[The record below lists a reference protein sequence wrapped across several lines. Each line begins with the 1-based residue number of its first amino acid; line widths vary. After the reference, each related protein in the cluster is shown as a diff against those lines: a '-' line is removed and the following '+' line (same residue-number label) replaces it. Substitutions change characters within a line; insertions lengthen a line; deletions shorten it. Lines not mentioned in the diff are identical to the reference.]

1 LIRVNEPDVNDLVEE
16 FLFSLSSYLSMIGF
30 GVRSECIDLQFSG
43 FNSLFVISYGF
54 SISVSVLSLNLGWQ
68 FECCCCCTNVCNG
81 VVWEDAPMP
90 TFGFPHMVLF
100 EGWIWDRQMM

>member
-16 FLFSLSSYLSMIGF
+16 FLFSLSIYLSMIVF
-30 GVRSECIDLQFSG
+30 GVRSVVRSTVFWIQFT
-43 FNSLFVISYGF
+43 LFVISFGF

-81 VVWEDAPMP
+81 VVWEDPMMP